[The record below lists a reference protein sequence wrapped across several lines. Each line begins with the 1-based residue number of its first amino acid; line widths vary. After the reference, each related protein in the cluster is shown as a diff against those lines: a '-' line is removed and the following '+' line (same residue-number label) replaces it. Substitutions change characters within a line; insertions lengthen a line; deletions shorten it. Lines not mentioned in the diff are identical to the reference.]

1 LFNTL
6 TGKEAFRVNDT
17 THRKLAR
24 RKARIQ
30 KRLGPRQWKDQP
42 RPMLA
47 AAGNVR
53 YEVADGRTRAIGCGG
68 IGAVHLLARHVGL
81 PQAIDAHVRVFKRH
95 LPYHES
101 DHVLNLAYNVLAGGT
116 CIEDL
121 ELLRNDEAYL
131 DALGAQRIP
140 DPTTAGDFC
149 RRFQDEAQ
157 ILTFMETINQVRL
170 KVWRR
175 HGAALVSQRAVIDAD
190 GSIAPTFGQCKQ
202 GMDISYDGQ
211 WGYHPNTREP
221 LYLVNRSGNRPS
233 HERADEYLDKAVAL
247 CRRAGFTSVLLRGD
261 TDFMQT
267 WKLDQWDAAGDV
279 TFIFGADARKPMIA
293 RAERLPETAWRRLQR
308 PAKYQVKT
316 RPRARPDNVK
326 EQVVRDKGFK
336 NFVLQWEDVAEFE
349 HRPDKCRKAYRV
361 IVLRKRI
368 SVEVG
373 QEKLFEEYRYFFY
386 ITNDRAGTA
395 AQIVFTANDRCDQE
409 NLIEQLKNGVRAMR
423 NPLDNLYSNWAY
435 MVATSLAWTLKAW
448 CGLLLPATAGRW
460 EARHRQQGRA
470 LVRMEFKRFAAALIH
485 LPCQI
490 VKTGRRIV
498 YRLLAWNPW
507 AGALI
512 RLGQAMRLPMRC

>member
-1 LFNTL
+1 
-6 TGKEAFRVNDT
+6 
-17 THRKLAR
+17 
-24 RKARIQ
+24 
-30 KRLGPRQWKDQP
+30 
-42 RPMLA
+42 MLA

-175 HGAALVSQRAVIDAD
+175 HGAALVSRRAVIDAD

-211 WGYHPNTREP
+211 WGYHPLLVSLANTREP

>member
-1 LFNTL
+1 M
-6 TGKEAFRVNDT
+6 NDT

-24 RKARIQ
+24 CKARLQ
-30 KRLGPRQWKDQP
+30 KRLEARQWKD
-42 RPMLA
+42 RRHPMLA
-47 AAGNVR
+47 ARNIR
-53 YEVADGRTRAIGCGG
+53 YEVDGRRRAIGCGG
-68 IGAVHLLARHVGL
+68 IGAVHLLSRHVGL
-81 PQAIDAHVRVFKRH
+81 PQAIDTHLRVLKRH

-131 DALGAQRIP
+131 DALGARRIP

-149 RRFQDEAQ
+149 RRFESEADV
-157 ILTFMETINQVRL
+157 LTLMETINEVRL
-170 KVWRR
+170 GVWRR
-175 HGAALVSQRAVIDAD
+175 HGPALVGQRAVIDAD
-190 GSIAPTFGQCKQ
+190 GSIAPTFGECKQ

-211 WGYHPNTREP
+211 WGYHPLLVSLANTKEP

-233 HERADEYLDKAVAL
+233 HERADEYLDKALGL

-261 TDFMQT
+261 SDFMQT
-267 WKLDQWDAAGDV
+267 WKLDGWDDAGDV
-279 TFIFGADARKPMIA
+279 TFVFGADARKPMIA
-293 RAERLPETAWRRLQR
+293 RAEALPEPAWRRLTR
-308 PAKYQVKT
+308 PARYEVRTQ
-316 RPRARPDNVK
+316 PRGRRDRVK

-349 HRPDKCRKAYRV
+349 HRPDLCRRPYRMV
-361 IVLRKRI
+361 VLRKRV
-368 SVEVG
+368 SVEQG
-373 QEKLFEEYRYFFY
+373 QQKLYEEYAYFFY
-386 ITNDRAGTA
+386 ITNDRASTA
-395 AQIVFTANDRCDQE
+395 EQIVFTANDRCDQE

-435 MVATSLAWTLKAW
+435 MVAASLAWTLKAW
-448 CGLLLPATAGRW
+448 CGLLLPARAGRW
-460 EARHRQQGRA
+460 AVRHREQGRA
-470 LVRMEFKRFAAALIH
+470 VVRMEFKRFTAALIR

-507 AGALI
+507 AGTLI
-512 RLGQAMRLPMRC
+512 RLAEAMRLPMRC

>member
-1 LFNTL
+1 
-6 TGKEAFRVNDT
+6 
-17 THRKLAR
+17 
-24 RKARIQ
+24 
-30 KRLGPRQWKDQP
+30 
-42 RPMLA
+42 
-47 AAGNVR
+47 
-53 YEVADGRTRAIGCGG
+53 
-68 IGAVHLLARHVGL
+68 
-81 PQAIDAHVRVFKRH
+81 
-95 LPYHES
+95 
-101 DHVLNLAYNVLAGGT
+101 
-116 CIEDL
+116 
-121 ELLRNDEAYL
+121 
-131 DALGAQRIP
+131 
-140 DPTTAGDFC
+140 
-149 RRFQDEAQ
+149 
-157 ILTFMETINQVRL
+157 
-170 KVWRR
+170 
-175 HGAALVSQRAVIDAD
+175 
-190 GSIAPTFGQCKQ
+190 
-202 GMDISYDGQ
+202 
-211 WGYHPNTREP
+211 
-221 LYLVNRSGNRPS
+221 
-233 HERADEYLDKAVAL
+233 
-247 CRRAGFTSVLLRGD
+247 VLLRGD